1 MKPPVR
7 AAAFPDPEQLAEDA
21 ARAAI
26 RIVIDWSRDGS
37 PDWAPL
43 RGRLTQML
51 AEAEATIAEFRP
63 VLERVLA
70 MTPAAAPE

>member
-1 MKPPVR
+1 
-7 AAAFPDPEQLAEDA
+7 
-21 ARAAI
+21 
-26 RIVIDWSRDGS
+26 
-37 PDWAPL
+37 
-43 RGRLTQML
+43 ML